1 MNDIDMIF
9 LYQQYLEE
17 IDLSFLEGIDKRKRE
32 LEENNNK
39 GDDQNE

>member
-1 MNDIDMIF
+1 MNDIDMVF

-32 LEENNNK
+32 LEKNNDE

>member
-1 MNDIDMIF
+1 MNDIDMVF

-17 IDLSFLEGIDKRKRE
+17 IDLSFLEGIDRRKKD
-32 LEENNNK
+32 LEEEDNK

>member
-1 MNDIDMIF
+1 MNDIDMVF

-32 LEENNNK
+32 LEENNDK